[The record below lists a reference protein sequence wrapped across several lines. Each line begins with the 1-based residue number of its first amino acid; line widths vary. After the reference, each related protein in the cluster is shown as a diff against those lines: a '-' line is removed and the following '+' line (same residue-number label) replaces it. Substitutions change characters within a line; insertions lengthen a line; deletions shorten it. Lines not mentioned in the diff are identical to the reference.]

1 LKKDSGAARCV
12 SNKVRFSQ
20 CKKENKMQRKVMT
33 IGVVACVLALMVGGL
48 ALAQQGGGGGRQRGQ
63 GGGQGG
69 PGGNFDPA
77 QMRQRMMDRMK
88 EQLGADDAAW
98 KVLEP
103 RLTKVMEANRAVGGG
118 MRGMMGMMGGMR
130 GQRGQGG
137 PGGDQGGAQQADRR
151 GRGPQGEQTA
161 VDKAVTDLRTTLEN
175 SSASPEDI
183 KTKLTAVRQAR
194 EKAKAD
200 LAAAQADLKKILTV
214 RQEAVL
220 VEMGQLE

>member
-1 LKKDSGAARCV
+1 
-12 SNKVRFSQ
+12 
-20 CKKENKMQRKVMT
+20 MQRKVMT

-103 RLTKVMEANRAVGGG
+103 RLTKVMEANRAVGGSRG
-118 MRGMMGMMGGMR
+118 GMMGMMGGMR

-137 PGGDQGGAQQADRR
+137 PGGDQGGQQAPR

-175 SSASPEDI
+175 SSASPEEI

-220 VEMGQLE
+220 VEMGQLD

>member
-1 LKKDSGAARCV
+1 
-12 SNKVRFSQ
+12 
-20 CKKENKMQRKVMT
+20 MQRKVMT

-48 ALAQQGGGGGRQRGQ
+48 ALAQQNGGGGGGRQRGQ
-63 GGGQGG
+63 GGGG
-69 PGGNFDPA
+69 GGNFDPA

-103 RLTKVMEANRAVGGG
+103 RLTKVMEANRAAGGG

-137 PGGDQGGAQQADRR
+137 PGGADNGGAPAQRR
-151 GRGPQGEQTA
+151 GSGPGGEQTA
-161 VDKAVTDLRTTLEN
+161 VDKAMTDLRTTLEN

-183 KTKLTAVRQAR
+183 KAKLTAVRQAR

-200 LAAAQADLKKILTV
+200 LATAQADLKKILTV